1 MTAFVNEGRFSLGS
15 FNFSQILHQLTKM
28 RNNISGQTTD
38 INALLHL
45 ISQQIIH

>member
-15 FNFSQILHQLTKM
+15 FNFSQILHQLPKM

-38 INALLHL
+38 INTLLHL